1 MAGFAAVRNYS
12 CNLSLPHHKT
22 LGYSLIIRALRI
34 LQGGPKKFTT
44 LQQLGVGRCVI
55 CQKFPH
61 FVQKKIR
68 NLDVSEIN
76 YFSA

>member
-34 LQGGPKKFTT
+34 LQGGPKKVYDFAT
-44 LQQLGVGRCVI
+44 VRGRKVCDMSEGSKFCPEKNTKLR
-55 CQKFPH
+55 CQ
-61 FVQKKIR
+61 
-68 NLDVSEIN
+68 
-76 YFSA
+76 